1 MSKREKKKGVPFWR
15 QPRFRYGS
23 VSTLLLCLCMAV
35 LVGLNALCSTLEQQN
50 GWRVDYSFN
59 GVTTQSET
67 TRRILNALTEDVHIY
82 ALFSSGQEDLQLIE
96 VLNRYAAASDHI
108 TWEQA
113 DVNLNPTL
121 LTRFQG
127 TTDNPL
133 TNDSLVVSCAATNRY
148 KILSPDSFV
157 SLSLNYESG
166 GYEVGGL
173 TYEQEITSAISY
185 VTQDTIPRVMVLQGH
200 GELDANATAVLEDFL
215 SGNNFE
221 VRYFELSD
229 TDVTLEP
236 TDLLM
241 ILSPQRDFMD
251 TELKTLTDFAA
262 AGGSMFITCDYSDNV
277 DNMPNYQSLLR
288 SYGFQPLNGIV
299 VASTEESGTYYDEYP
314 ILLLPYMQRSAAT
327 LQLVEGNSDTL
338 LLAGSRAFAQPEE
351 GDNNLTTQV
360 VLSSGYKAYL
370 RDLSD
375 GSDSIAQQDDDQVG
389 PFALALL
396 SQRVTTAGNV
406 SKAFVL
412 GCSTVL
418 TDSQVYV
425 MTDAQ
430 EFILTLCTYLSGEK
444 PVQLDI
450 MAKTALRPALST
462 ASLVPGVMLVVAA
475 PLIVLVTALIVL
487 LPRRHK

>member
-67 TRRILNALTEDVHIY
+67 TRRILDALTEDVHIY

-133 TNDSLVVSCAATNRY
+133 TNDSLVVSCAATDRY

-229 TDVTLEP
+229 TDVTL
-236 TDLLM
+236 
-241 ILSPQRDFMD
+241 
-251 TELKTLTDFAA
+251 
-262 AGGSMFITCDYSDNV
+262 
-277 DNMPNYQSLLR
+277 
-288 SYGFQPLNGIV
+288 
-299 VASTEESGTYYDEYP
+299 
-314 ILLLPYMQRSAAT
+314 
-327 LQLVEGNSDTL
+327 
-338 LLAGSRAFAQPEE
+338 
-351 GDNNLTTQV
+351 
-360 VLSSGYKAYL
+360 
-370 RDLSD
+370 
-375 GSDSIAQQDDDQVG
+375 
-389 PFALALL
+389 
-396 SQRVTTAGNV
+396 
-406 SKAFVL
+406 
-412 GCSTVL
+412 
-418 TDSQVYV
+418 
-425 MTDAQ
+425 
-430 EFILTLCTYLSGEK
+430 
-444 PVQLDI
+444 
-450 MAKTALRPALST
+450 
-462 ASLVPGVMLVVAA
+462 
-475 PLIVLVTALIVL
+475 
-487 LPRRHK
+487 